1 MNKKTLLAYV
11 VLIGCILLLVGSY
24 MQWKGKISS
33 VGGNSERIIS
43 TPTPPVA
50 KNDEKTDE
58 TSEPDY
64 DVERLLAL
72 TANADNKV
80 QEVVKSRLES
90 EEKIDFLIIGSE
102 VMKHGEPGY
111 AEQLKSAL
119 ENAYGDPMNVS
130 IVSID
135 ESSDLFIENLNE
147 EIDFNK
153 GYDII
158 LFEPFTL
165 NNNGVIIAEDQHE
178 HIEIFKNRLQSEVED
193 AVLVLHPPQPLHR
206 AIHYP
211 NEVKSI
217 KSFAKDNKIPHIDH
231 WTEWPDINS
240 DELPDFLDEDKMP
253 NRAGAE
259 VWADALI
266 NYFIAE

>member
-1 MNKKTLLAYV
+1 MNKKTLFSYL
-11 VLIGCILLLVGSY
+11 VLTGCIILLAGSY
-24 MQWKGKISS
+24 MQWKEKISS
-33 VGGNSERIIS
+33 VGSNSEKQINTVI
-43 TPTPPVA
+43 PPATDNV
-50 KNDEKTDE
+50 EKADE

-64 DVERLLAL
+64 DVEHLLAL
-72 TANADNKV
+72 TANADKKV

-102 VMKHGEPGY
+102 VMNHGEPGY

-119 ENAYGDPMNVS
+119 ENAYGDHMNVS
-130 IVSID
+130 IASFD
-135 ESSDLFIENLNE
+135 ESSDFFIENLHD
-147 EIDFNK
+147 EIDLDK

-158 LFEPFTL
+158 LLEPFTL

-178 HIEIFKNRLQSEVED
+178 HIEIFKNRLQNEVED

-217 KSFAKDNKIPHIDH
+217 KSFANDNKIPFIDH

>member
-1 MNKKTLLAYV
+1 
-11 VLIGCILLLVGSY
+11 

-33 VGGNSERIIS
+33 VGGNTEKIVS
-43 TPTPPVA
+43 TPTPPVS
-50 KNDEKTDE
+50 NNVETTEE
-58 TSEPDY
+58 TSEPD
-64 DVERLLAL
+64 DDIERLLAL
-72 TANADNKV
+72 SANADKKV

-102 VMKHGEPGY
+102 VMNHGDPGY

-119 ENAYGDPMNVS
+119 ENAYSDLMNIS
-130 IVSID
+130 IVTFD
-135 ESSDLFIENLNE
+135 ESSDLFIENLND
-147 EIDFNK
+147 EIDFSK

-165 NNNGVIIAEDQHE
+165 NNNGVIIAEDQHQ
-178 HIEIFKNRLQSEVED
+178 HIKTFKNRLQDEVED

-206 AIHYP
+206 AIYYP
-211 NEVKSI
+211 GEVNSI
-217 KSFAKDNKIPHIDH
+217 KTFAIDNKIPYIDH

-240 DELPDFLDEDKMP
+240 DELPDFLDEESMP

-259 VWADALI
+259 IWANALI

>member
-1 MNKKTLLAYV
+1 MNKKTLFSYI
-11 VLIGCILLLVGSY
+11 VLTGCILLLVGSY

-33 VGGNSERIIS
+33 VGGNSEKVIS

-50 KNDEKTDE
+50 KDDENTDE

-80 QEVVKSRLES
+80 QEVIKSRLES
-90 EEKIDFLIIGSE
+90 EDKIDFLIVGSD
-102 VMKHGEPGY
+102 VMNHGEPGY

-119 ENAYGDPMNVS
+119 ENAYRDHLDVS
-130 IVSID
+130 IASID
-135 ESSDLFIENLNE
+135 TSSDFFIRNLND
-147 EIDFNK
+147 EIDFDK
-153 GYDII
+153 GYDVI

-165 NNNGVIIAEDQHE
+165 KNNGVIIAEDQHA
-178 HIEIFKNRLQSEVED
+178 HIQIFKNQLQDEVED
-193 AVLVLHPPQPLHR
+193 AFLVLHPPQPLHR
-206 AIHYP
+206 ATFYP

-217 KSFAKDNKIPHIDH
+217 KSFAKDNNIPYIDH
-231 WTEWPDINS
+231 WTDWPDINS
-240 DELPDFLDEDKMP
+240 DELLDFLDKNKMP

-259 VWADALI
+259 IWENALI